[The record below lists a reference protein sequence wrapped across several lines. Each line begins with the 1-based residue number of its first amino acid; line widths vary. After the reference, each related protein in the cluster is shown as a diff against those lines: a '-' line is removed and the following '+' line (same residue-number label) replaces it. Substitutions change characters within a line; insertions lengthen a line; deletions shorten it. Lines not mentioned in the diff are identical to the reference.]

1 MKKNIIIGFTVLASL
16 TALFLGIN
24 FLKGKRI
31 FNKER
36 IFYALYDK
44 VDGLSK
50 SDKVTIKG
58 FKVGHISE
66 VKFTDQN
73 ASKLLVA
80 FTVDGN
86 YNIPQNTI
94 AQIVTTDI
102 MGSRSLELEFPKIV
116 DKYAHSGDT
125 LQGTLSKGLKEE
137 VSAQVLPIK
146 AKAEELMSSLDTL
159 LVSAHTVLGSNSQQN
174 LIASIESM
182 SKTFKHLEKAT
193 GNLEDIIGSEKGTM
207 VGILKNFESITQNLK
222 KNEDKISNILTNF
235 SSLTDTLVQADVAGT
250 LIETQR
256 ALQEFADIMKSVN
269 KGEGSVGAFLT
280 DRGLYNQM
288 ENAATNLNRLMS
300 DIRLNPKKYVSFSLL
315 KTGKTVYQDA
325 DVKLLKNNDTFY
337 RIQIFYMSESVA
349 LENSIFKGRTDITET
364 KIGRNKY
371 RYTVGY
377 TNDYK
382 KLNKLLKKVRKDF
395 PDAYIIEDEQGK

>member
-24 FLKGKRI
+24 FLKGKQI

-36 IFYALYDK
+36 IFYALYNK

-66 VKFTDQN
+66 VKFTDEN
-73 ASKLLVA
+73 ATKLLVA

-86 YNIPQNTI
+86 YNIPKNTV

-102 MGSRSLELEFPKIV
+102 MGSRSLELEFPEV
-116 DKYAHSGDT
+116 AEKYAHSGDT
-125 LQGTLSKGLKEE
+125 LRGTLSLGLKEE

-159 LVSAHTVLGSNSQQN
+159 LIAAHTVLGSNSQRN
-174 LIASIESM
+174 LIASIENM
-182 SKTFKHLEKAT
+182 SKTFSHLEKAT
-193 GNLEDIIGSEKGTM
+193 GNLENIMGSEKGTM
-207 VGILKNFESITQNLK
+207 IGILRNFESITQNLK
-222 KNEDKISNILTNF
+222 QNEDKISNILTNF
-235 SSLTDTLVQADVAGT
+235 SSLTDTLIQADVSGT
-250 LIETQR
+250 LLEAQN
-256 ALQEFADIMKSVN
+256 ALQEFTSIMKSVN
-269 KGEGSVGAFLT
+269 KGEGSAGAFLT

-315 KTGKTVYQDA
+315 KTGKTIYQGIDG
-325 DVKLLKNNDTFY
+325 KSLKDNDIFY
-337 RIQIFYMSESVA
+337 KIQIFYMSEPVSMESA
-349 LENSIFKGRTDITET
+349 IFKGRTDITET
-364 KIGRNKY
+364 KVGRNRY
-371 RYTVGY
+371 RYTIGH

-382 KLNKLLKKVRKDF
+382 KLNKLLKKIRKDF

>member
-24 FLKGKRI
+24 FLKGKQI

-102 MGSRSLELEFPKIV
+102 MGSRSLELEFPEV
-116 DKYAHSGDT
+116 AEKYAHSGDT
-125 LQGTLSKGLKEE
+125 LRGTLSKGLKEE

-222 KNEDKISNILTNF
+222 QNEDEISNILTNF

-269 KGEGSVGAFLT
+269 KGEGSAGAFLT

-315 KTGKTVYQDA
+315 KTGKTIYQDTDIKA
-325 DVKLLKNNDTFY
+325 LKESDTFY
-337 RIQIFYMSESVA
+337 RIQIFYMSEPVA

-364 KIGRNKY
+364 KIGKNKY